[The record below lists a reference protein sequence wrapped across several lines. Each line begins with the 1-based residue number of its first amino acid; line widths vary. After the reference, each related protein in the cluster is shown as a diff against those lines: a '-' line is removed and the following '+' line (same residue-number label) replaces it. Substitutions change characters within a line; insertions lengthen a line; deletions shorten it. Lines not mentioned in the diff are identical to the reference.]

1 MEQLQG
7 KAAFVTGGASGIGLG
22 IVEAFLEAGMKV
34 MIADLRQDHIDSAL
48 ERLSAVAKDG
58 DVAAIRLDVTDR
70 DGFERAADEA
80 FSRFGKVHVL
90 VNNAGVGIAGPIATA
105 THADWDWG
113 LGVNLGGAVNG
124 LCTFLPR
131 MIAQGEGGH
140 IVMTSSQA
148 GVSPAPRNAA
158 IYATA
163 KAALVGMS
171 EGMREELADH
181 GIGISVLLA
190 GFFRTNIHEAEQNR
204 PDRFKGASGW
214 TETAPAVPPPTSSPA
229 SAIGARLWRESIE
242 AGRQVVDAI
251 RHNDLYIATH
261 GELKGWTEG
270 RFEEILAA
278 YPPARDTEL
287 LQAMGRRRPVN
298 PFGD

>member
-1 MEQLQG
+1 MQQLAG
-7 KAAFVTGGASGIGLG
+7 KVAFVTGGASGIGLG
-22 IVEAFLEAGMKV
+22 IVQACLEADMKV
-34 MIADLRQDHIDSAL
+34 MIADLRADHIEAAL
-48 ERLSAVAKDG
+48 ARLKSVPGGGAVA
-58 DVAAIRLDVTDR
+58 ALRLDVTDR
-70 DGFERAADEA
+70 DGFERAADETW
-80 FSRFGKVHVL
+80 RQFGKVHVL

-131 MIAQGEGGH
+131 LIAQGEPAH

-171 EGMREELADH
+171 EAMRDELADQ

-190 GFFRTNIHEAEQNR
+190 GFFRTNIQESERNR
-204 PDRFKGASGW
+204 PDRFKASSGW
-214 TETAPAVPPPTSSPA
+214 APAPSVGHSSDSP
-229 SAIGARLWRESIE
+229 LWREPIE
-242 AGRQVVDAI
+242 AGRMVVQAI
-251 RHNDLYIATH
+251 LDDGLYIATH

-278 YPPARDTEL
+278 YPPARDPAL
-287 LQAMGRRRPVN
+287 LQAMGRKRPVN
-298 PFGD
+298 PFA